1 MGRAII
7 VTIPA
12 GTIIWLLANI
22 NISGVSILMHI
33 NNFLDPFGK
42 LIGLDGVIITAFIL
56 AYPANEILIPI
67 MIMSYLSLGTITDYN
82 SILELKT
89 LFIDNGWTI
98 LTAINTIL
106 FSLMHFPCST
116 TCLTIKKE
124 TNSIKWMIYSMIIPT
139 ICGIT
144 MCLITTIVYK
154 LLITL

>member
-1 MGRAII
+1 
-7 VTIPA
+7 
-12 GTIIWLLANI
+12 
-22 NISGVSILMHI
+22 MHI

-106 FSLMHFPCST
+106 FSCQEDF
-116 TCLTIKKE
+116 
-124 TNSIKWMIYSMIIPT
+124 
-139 ICGIT
+139 
-144 MCLITTIVYK
+144 
-154 LLITL
+154 

>member
-1 MGRAII
+1 
-7 VTIPA
+7 
-12 GTIIWLLANI
+12 
-22 NISGVSILMHI
+22 
-33 NNFLDPFGK
+33 
-42 LIGLDGVIITAFIL
+42 
-56 AYPANEILIPI
+56 

-124 TNSIKWMIYSMIIPT
+124 TNSIKWMIYAMIIPT

>member
-1 MGRAII
+1 
-7 VTIPA
+7 
-12 GTIIWLLANI
+12 
-22 NISGVSILMHI
+22 
-33 NNFLDPFGK
+33 
-42 LIGLDGVIITAFIL
+42 
-56 AYPANEILIPI
+56 